1 MGEKRTGGALLVWA
15 AELLDLPADVVA
27 GLPRITL
34 TGSRALLVENHR
46 GILSYSDREIE
57 VNGGAVAIR
66 LEGDGLVLRAM
77 NAGELLITGE
87 IFKLEFRH

>member
-1 MGEKRTGGALLVWA
+1 M
-15 AELLDLPADVVA
+15 
-27 GLPRITL
+27 
-34 TGSRALLVENHR
+34 ENHR
-46 GILSYSDREIE
+46 GILSYGEREIE
-57 VNGGAVAIR
+57 INGGAVTIR